1 MLACTKL
8 TERAV
13 NYIINVTAVRR
24 CPRQEWLITPGFCD
38 RRNGVQMVKLHGSN
52 SEPLMSALGLG
63 RVKTFG
69 HAERVEW
76 PTYPAS
82 IS

>member
-24 CPRQEWLITPGFCD
+24 HQSD
-38 RRNGVQMVKLHGSN
+38 RGC
-52 SEPLMSALGLG
+52 ALAGHCA
-63 RVKTFG
+63 RVAPHRTM
-69 HAERVEW
+69 AR
-76 PTYPAS
+76 
-82 IS
+82 